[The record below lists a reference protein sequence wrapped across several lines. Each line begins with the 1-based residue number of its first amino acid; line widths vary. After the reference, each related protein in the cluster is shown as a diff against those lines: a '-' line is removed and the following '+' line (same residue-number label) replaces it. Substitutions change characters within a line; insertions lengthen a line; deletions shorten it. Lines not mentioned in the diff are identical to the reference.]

1 MGKKSD
7 NQPDSKQV
15 VASATPY
22 LPVAPPSVG
31 LPPLPPPAGRPP
43 VKDLESSDEAFFKD
57 LGHDETKDFGLA
69 VTPIIKR
76 EGAGRARFPEGFSSS
91 SEIPKPPRG
100 SWGDAEIPASVAE
113 FIQSRE
119 PRHSCSFP
127 GILKV
132 VIPEASLVPIAM
144 AVRVLNFSAGGALV
158 EVHERHKNLDSG
170 SSLCTRFFE
179 LKVAH
184 SQVPELRG
192 SVAWADNSGKQ
203 PRLGLK
209 FHVPVPALV
218 RIFDPTGQTEWGGA
232 PPLPMPVL
240 DPFPPTSLEQKVILS
255 GEAKDALEVV
265 VESAGG
271 QKFSAPV
278 RQGRFSIE
286 IVLNDAAEN
295 YFVLRSQA
303 GTRLSRRLPIE
314 ITYFSLTNAGAVRF
328 DANIDSRN
336 AGEQIVNV
344 EFLGPARQAERVIA
358 QMLRLL
364 GVGDHCALT
373 AKIVCRKGFDRRTF
387 DEMKREGES
396 ALTVEQVRNDMMKLL
411 ED

>member
-1 MGKKSD
+1 MGKPIDRKSER
-7 NQPDSKQV
+7 QQAAAPD
-15 VASATPY
+15 TPY
-22 LPVAPPSVG
+22 LPVAPPPDG
-31 LPPLPPPAGRPP
+31 PAMPPP
-43 VKDLESSDEAFFKD
+43 KEDLDSGSSDEDFFEKY
-57 LGHDETKDFGLA
+57 GHDETKDLGLSA
-69 VTPIIKR
+69 TPIIRR
-76 EGAGRARFPEGFSSS
+76 EVSPKARFPEGFSSS

-100 SWGDAEIPASVAE
+100 SWGDAEIPPSVAE
-113 FIQSRE
+113 FIKSRE

-127 GILKV
+127 GVLKV
-132 VIPEASLVPIAM
+132 VIPETSLVPIAM
-144 AVRVLNFSAGGALV
+144 AVRVLNFSAGGAMV
-158 EVHERHKNLDSG
+158 EVHERHRNLEIG
-170 SSLCTRFFE
+170 STLCTRFFE

-192 SVAWADNSGKQ
+192 TVAWTDIGGKE

-209 FHVPVPALV
+209 FHTPQPALV

-240 DPFPPTSLEQKVILS
+240 DPFPPTSLEPTVIIS

-271 QKFSAPV
+271 EKFSAPV
-278 RQGRFSIE
+278 RQGRFSVE
-286 IVLNDAAEN
+286 LRLADAAEN

-314 ITYFSLTNAGAVRF
+314 VTYFSLTKAGAVRF
-328 DANIDSRN
+328 DANIDTRSG
-336 AGEQIVNV
+336 GEQIVHV
-344 EFLGPARQAERVIA
+344 EFLGPARQAERVLA
-358 QMLRLL
+358 QMQRLL
-364 GVGDHCALT
+364 GVGDNCALT
-373 AKIVCRKGFDRRTF
+373 AKVVCRKGFDRQAF
-387 DEMKREGES
+387 EDMKREGEN

>member
-1 MGKKSD
+1 MGKQTDKKSD
-7 NQPDSKQV
+7 IPQG
-15 VASATPY
+15 VAPATPY
-22 LPVAPPSVG
+22 LPMAPPPSG
-31 LPPLPPPAGRPP
+31 PPPLPAPISRAENDTG
-43 VKDLESSDEAFFKD
+43 SSDEAFFKD
-57 LGHDETKDFGLA
+57 YGHDDTKDMGIA
-69 VTPIIKR
+69 ATPVIKR
-76 EGAGRARFPEGFSSS
+76 EGHTKARFPEGFSSS

-100 SWGDAEIPASVAE
+100 AWGDAEMPASVAE
-113 FIQSRE
+113 FIKSRE

-127 GILKV
+127 GVLKV
-132 VIPEASLVPIAM
+132 VIPETSLVPIAM
-144 AVRVLNFSAGGALV
+144 AVRVLNFSAGGAMV
-158 EVHERHKNLDSG
+158 EIHERHKNIDVG
-170 SSLCTRFFE
+170 STLCTRFFE

-192 SVAWADNSGKQ
+192 TVAWTDVSGRE

-209 FHVPVPALV
+209 FHVMVPALV

-240 DPFPPTSLEQKVILS
+240 DPFPPTSLEQKVIIS

-286 IVLNDAAEN
+286 LVLQDTAEN
-295 YFVLRSQA
+295 YFVMRSQA

-314 ITYFSLTNAGAVRF
+314 VTYFSLTNAGAVRF

-336 AGEQIVNV
+336 EGEQIVNV
-344 EFLGPARQAERVIA
+344 EFLGPARQAERVLA
-358 QMLRLL
+358 QLQRLL
-364 GVGDHCALT
+364 GVGDNCALT
-373 AKIVCRKGFDRRTF
+373 AKIISRKGFDRRIF
-387 DEMKREGES
+387 EEVKREGEN
-396 ALTVEQVRNDMMKLL
+396 ALTVEQVRSDMMKLL